1 MVIGCLNKNLIFY
14 GELIVQ
20 NILSNFVK
28 ATTLSLGLLLTTP
41 VLAQQALDP
50 VINGILHPRESSFFR
65 EGRERFEKEIQILAQ
80 RRNLSA
86 TILKIR
92 LEKIERQKKRSP
104 NPQPQILPL
113 SKP

>member
-1 MVIGCLNKNLIFY
+1 M
-14 GELIVQ
+14 Q

-41 VLAQQALDP
+41 VLAQQAPAP
-50 VINGILHPRESSFFR
+50 VINGISHPRESSFFR

-80 RRNLSA
+80 RRSLSA

-92 LEKIERQKKRSP
+92 LQKIERHEKRSP
-104 NPQPQILPL
+104 NNQPQALP
-113 SKP
+113 SDKP